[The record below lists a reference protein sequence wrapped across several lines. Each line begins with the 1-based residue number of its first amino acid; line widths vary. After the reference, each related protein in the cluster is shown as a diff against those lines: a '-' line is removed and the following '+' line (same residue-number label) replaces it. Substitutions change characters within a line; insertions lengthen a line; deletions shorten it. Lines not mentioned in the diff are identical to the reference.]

1 MRTFKLFGMTLL
13 MVLCAVS
20 FTACSD
26 DEDETVIEQ
35 ANLIGKWQSTWEKIH
50 KVENG
55 KEVVTSDEA
64 YTNALLEFKADGTCT
79 EGYADGGYT
88 ETSRWS
94 LKDNKLTISYDDGY
108 SDILTVNELTA
119 TKLVLAFEDWDTME
133 DGSEEL
139 DDITTTT
146 YKKIDSLPIYLRQSS
161 I

>member
-1 MRTFKLFGMTLL
+1 MRTFRLIGTTLL
-13 MVLCAVS
+13 MVMLAVN

-26 DEDETVIEQ
+26 DDENDKPVIEE

-64 YTNALLEFKADGTCT
+64 YTNALLEFKADGTCI
-79 EGYADGGYT
+79 ESRVEDGYT

-94 LKDNKLTISYDDGY
+94 LKGNKLTISYDDGY
-108 SDILTVNELTA
+108 SDVLTVNELTA
-119 TKLVLAFEDWDTME
+119 TKLVLAFEDWDNTD
-133 DGSEEL
+133 DGGLEL

-146 YKKIDSLPIYLRQSS
+146 YKKIN
-161 I
+161 

>member
-1 MRTFKLFGMTLL
+1 MKTFRLIGMTLL
-13 MVLCAVS
+13 MVMLAVN

-26 DEDETVIEQ
+26 DEDEQTIIEQ

-64 YTNALLEFKADGTCT
+64 YTNALLEFKTDGTCI
-79 EGYADGGYT
+79 ESYVDGGHT

-94 LKDNKLTISYDDGY
+94 LKGNKLTISYDDGY
-108 SDILTVNELTA
+108 SDVLTVNELTA
-119 TKLVLAFEDWDTME
+119 TKLILTFEDWDNTD
-133 DGSEEL
+133 DGGLEL

-146 YKKIDSLPIYLRQSS
+146 YKKID
-161 I
+161 

>member
-1 MRTFKLFGMTLL
+1 MRTFRLIGMTLL
-13 MVLCAVS
+13 MVILAVN

-26 DEDETVIEQ
+26 EEEEQTIIEQ

-64 YTNALLEFKADGTCT
+64 YTNGLWEFK
-79 EGYADGGYT
+79 GGYT

-94 LKDNKLTISYDDGY
+94 LKDNKLTLSYSDGY
-108 SDILTVNELTA
+108 SDVLTINELTA
-119 TKLVLAFEDWDTME
+119 TKLVLAFEDWDNLD
-133 DGSEEL
+133 DGSLEL

-146 YKKIDSLPIYLRQSS
+146 YKKID
-161 I
+161 

>member
-1 MRTFKLFGMTLL
+1 MRIFRLIGMTLL
-13 MVLCAVS
+13 MVMLAEN

-26 DEDETVIEQ
+26 DEDEQTIIEQ

-64 YTNALLEFKADGTCT
+64 YTNALLEFKADGTCI
-79 EGYADGGYT
+79 ESRVEGGYT

-108 SDILTVNELTA
+108 SDVLTVNELTA
-119 TKLVLAFEDWDTME
+119 TKLILTFEDWDNTD
-133 DGSEEL
+133 DGGLEL

-146 YKKIDSLPIYLRQSS
+146 YKKID
-161 I
+161 

>member
-1 MRTFKLFGMTLL
+1 MTLL
-13 MVLCAVS
+13 MVMLAVN
-20 FTACSD
+20 FTACND
-26 DEDETVIEQ
+26 DEEEQTIIDQ

-64 YTNALLEFKADGTCT
+64 YTNGLWEFSRV
-79 EGYADGGYT
+79 EGGYT

-108 SDILTVNELTA
+108 SDVLTVNELTA
-119 TKLVLAFEDWDTME
+119 TKLVLAFEDWDNTD
-133 DGSEEL
+133 DGGLEL

-146 YKKIDSLPIYLRQSS
+146 YKKIN
-161 I
+161 

>member
-1 MRTFKLFGMTLL
+1 MTLL
-13 MVLCAVS
+13 MVMLAVN

-26 DEDETVIEQ
+26 DDENDKPVIEE

-64 YTNALLEFKADGTCT
+64 YTNVLLEFKADGTCI
-79 EGYADGGYT
+79 ESRVEGGYT

-108 SDILTVNELTA
+108 SDVLTVNELTA
-119 TKLVLAFEDWDTME
+119 TKLVLAFEDWDNTD
-133 DGSEEL
+133 DGGLEL

-146 YKKIDSLPIYLRQSS
+146 YKKIN
-161 I
+161 

>member
-1 MRTFKLFGMTLL
+1 MRAFRLIGMTLL
-13 MVLCAVS
+13 MVMLAVN
-20 FTACSD
+20 FTACND
-26 DEDETVIEQ
+26 DEEEQTIIDQ

-64 YTNALLEFKADGTCT
+64 YTNGLWEFKADGTCT

-94 LKDNKLTISYDDGY
+94 LKDNKLTISYSDGY
-108 SDILTVNELTA
+108 SDVLTINELTA
-119 TKLVLAFEDWDTME
+119 TKLVLAFEDWDNTD
-133 DGSEEL
+133 DGGLEL

-146 YKKIDSLPIYLRQSS
+146 YKKIN
-161 I
+161 